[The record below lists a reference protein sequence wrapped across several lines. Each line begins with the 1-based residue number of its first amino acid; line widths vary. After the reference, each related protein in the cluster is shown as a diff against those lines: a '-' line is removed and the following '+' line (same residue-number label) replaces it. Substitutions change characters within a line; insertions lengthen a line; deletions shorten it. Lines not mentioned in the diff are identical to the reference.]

1 MNFDLDII
9 SKALQTI
16 LEATL
21 PVLAGMAA
29 LWLRAKYDVMRTQLT
44 SEKRFALDATIR
56 TAIYAAEQLQVTGVI
71 KNKLDYVT
79 MLADS
84 RASEL
89 GLSLSAVEIRAMIE
103 SAVKQSFG
111 KFPEFGSG
119 GVVSS
124 R

>member
-1 MNFDLDII
+1 MNFDLDVI

-56 TAIYAAEQLQVTGVI
+56 TAIYAAEQLKFTGTI
-71 KNKLDYVT
+71 DDKLDFVT
-79 MLADS
+79 ALADS
-84 RASEL
+84 RAAEL
-89 GLSLSAVEIRAMIE
+89 GLSLSTVEIRAMIE
-103 SAVKQSFG
+103 AAVKQSFG